1 MVGGPSPSSAS
12 DLPPIHFGRPIL
24 GDEERQAVMEVL
36 ESPQLVHGPRAET
49 FEADFAAF
57 CGGGDAITVSSC
69 TAGLHLGY
77 FQMGLGEGDE
87 VIVPAQTH
95 TATAHAVEYTGARPV
110 FVDAEAETGNID
122 IDQIENAITPN
133 TRAISVVHYLGM
145 PVDMDRVIAIADRHA
160 LPVIEDAALAIGS
173 YVNGVH
179 AGLLG
184 DMGCFSFY
192 PVKHMTTA
200 EGGMVLT
207 RSGAIGGRIRRQK
220 AFGLDRTVV
229 ERKEPGIYDVT
240 QLGFNYRMNELQ
252 AALGIEQLKRIPGF
266 LETRHRN
273 YWRLED
279 GLQEIDEIDLFRSSQ
294 DHLESSH
301 YCLSVIL
308 KGRAEGRRS
317 EIVNALKDRGIGTSV
332 YYPGPV
338 PGLSYYRN
346 KYGLD
351 PADFPV
357 ASRISN
363 QSIALPVGP
372 HLNEDDMDRIAA
384 AMKESVHA
392 VIG

>member
-1 MVGGPSPSSAS
+1 MVGGPNPSASS

-36 ESPQLVHGPRAET
+36 DSPQLVHGPRAEQ

-57 CGGGDAITVSSC
+57 CGGGEAITVSSC

-77 FQMGLGEGDE
+77 FGMNLGAGDE

-110 FVDAEAETGNID
+110 FVDAEPTTGNID
-122 IDQIENAITPN
+122 IDQIETAITPN
-133 TRAISVVHYLGM
+133 TKAISVVHYLGM
-145 PVDMDRVIAIADRHA
+145 PVDMDRIMTIANKHG
-160 LPVIEDAALAIGS
+160 LPVVEDAALAIGS

-179 AGLLG
+179 AGLIG

-207 RSGAIGGRIRRQK
+207 RDPELGARARRQK

-252 AALGIEQLKRIPGF
+252 AALGIQQLRRIPGF
-266 LETRHRN
+266 LEARHAN

-279 GLQEIDEIDLFRSSQ
+279 GLKEIDEIDLFQSSH

-308 KGRAEGRRS
+308 NGRAEGRRS
-317 EIVNALKDRGIGTSV
+317 EVVSALKDRGIGTSV

-338 PGLSYYRN
+338 PGLTYYRE

-351 PADFPV
+351 PADFSV

-372 HLNEDDMDRIAA
+372 HLGLAEMDRIAG
-384 AMKESVHA
+384 AMKEAIHD
-392 VIG
+392 VIN